1 MNYFVVHLRL
11 GFPGNSA
18 DKESAS
24 KKEKR
29 IYKNL
34 PAMQETVSIPGSK
47 KSPGEGIGYLRWY
60 SWSSLVAQMVKNLPA
75 MQETWV

>member
-1 MNYFVVHLRL
+1 MEKNLRKCTQTHIKMNYFVVHLRL

-34 PAMQETVSIPGSK
+34 PAMQETLFQFLGP
-47 KSPGEGIGYLRWY
+47 
-60 SWSSLVAQMVKNLPA
+60 KNPL
-75 MQETWV
+75 EKG

>member
-34 PAMQETVSIPGSK
+34 PAMQETLFQFLGP
-47 KSPGEGIGYLRWY
+47 
-60 SWSSLVAQMVKNLPA
+60 KNPL
-75 MQETWV
+75 EKG